1 MTLAF
6 LTVSQFVE
14 TTLKEEPAL
23 AAGDIQRS
31 RERRVALDSDAALR
45 IYPQNATGQAAAV
58 RGGFHRWDFEISVE
72 CLVRAP
78 LAGADAG
85 DAEAAAAVLVQA
97 VWQRLAAAAPPV
109 GVQSLLN
116 QPRVQWEPIDGGD
129 RAQCCATLTFSVGLS
144 TNNQTLAL
152 WG

>member
-6 LTVSQFVE
+6 LTVSRYVE
-14 TTLKEEPAL
+14 DTLRAAPAL

-31 RERRVALDSDAALR
+31 RERRVVADSDAAVR
-45 IYPQNATGQAAAV
+45 IYPQNAAGQAAAV
-58 RGGFHRWDFEISVE
+58 RGGFHRWEFELSVE

-97 VWQRLAAAAPPV
+97 VWQRLAAAVPPA

-116 QPRVQWEPIDGGD
+116 NPRLQWEPVDGGE
-129 RAQCCATLTFSVGLS
+129 RAQCCATLTFSVELS